1 MQSMSSMQ
9 SSEMNHS
16 GGPPNMMANYGQS
29 AMRMPPNMGS
39 PNLPPGMGSGG
50 GMGGMPGGM
59 GPNSMMN
66 NMMPG
71 GIGPEMLQN
80 MMMQQQMA
88 RMSESRG
95 QYPPGMPGGM
105 PMSSSNSVPSSGG
118 Y

>member
-1 MQSMSSMQ
+1 MSSIQ
-9 SSEMNHS
+9 SSDPNHS
-16 GGPPNMMANYGQS
+16 APPNMMAQYGQS
-29 AMRMPPNMGS
+29 PMRMPPNMGS
-39 PNLPPGMGSGG
+39 PNLPPMGG
-50 GMGGMPGGM
+50 GGGLAGMPGGM

-71 GIGPEMLQN
+71 GMGPEMLQN

-88 RMSESRG
+88 RMSENRG
-95 QYPPGMPGGM
+95 QYPPGM